1 MIKFIA
7 AGIWISAVTV
17 AATWFSQQMGQEPP
31 ADPNAEPSMLGG
43 LDYVKTEV
51 ISVPVLSDQYIKGY
65 FLTRLVYTI
74 EPEKLK
80 LLTVPLE
87 PLLTDEVYSYLYG
100 NPQIDFTVAKS
111 VSLDDFRN
119 GIKDKVNKR
128 VGDTLVHDVIIEQI
142 DFLSK
147 DEIRDNAIRRRQAEM
162 KTPTFGAKKPETKG
176 HAEEASH

>member
-17 AATWFSQQMGQEPP
+17 AASWFSQQMGQEAP

-51 ISVPVLSDQYIKGY
+51 ISVPVLADHFVKGY
-65 FLTRLVYTI
+65 FLTRLVYTV
-74 EPEKLK
+74 EPEKMK
-80 LLTVPLE
+80 LLTIPLE

-100 NPQIDFTVAKS
+100 NPQTDFTTTKS
-111 VSLDDFRN
+111 VNLDEFRN
-119 GIKDKVNKR
+119 GIKDQVNKR
-128 VGDTLVHDVIIEQI
+128 VGGELVHDVIIEQI

-147 DEIRDNAIRRRQAEM
+147 DDIRDNAIRRRQAEM
-162 KTPTFGAKKPETKG
+162 ETPTFGVEKPQKKG
-176 HAEEASH
+176 HGEKPSH